1 MKRNGKK
8 SRKIRKLIL
17 ACTLSAVVLIVSTY
31 TWFIGIQT
39 VRVSPFEI
47 TIATTEGLF
56 LSMDGEEWVYNLDI
70 NTAKKYDGNTN
81 IMPTLADGTAN
92 KLAPISTVGELDSTV
107 SRMKLFE
114 KSSLTTTPG
123 GYRLLSSRINNNT
136 YVLDEDGDPTEELN
150 QGSGY
155 IVFDLFV
162 KNLSGTAYYHKLE
175 PKNEEAIYLTYDSAV
190 KVDSTGTSDPQEQTG
205 IENSIRVGFA
215 QIGRVE
221 ATTTTATTITGMNC
235 TGTNMTAEGYTY
247 TKGDVTGICRNAQ
260 IWEPNDTDH
269 EQNAKNWF
277 TKSCITR
284 KAAGSDVTL
293 PASYNVAQ
301 PDADPAVA
309 ATYCAF
315 PTSRGTEPGISTY
328 AIRDEIK
335 IEGTQVPTID
345 VYDGHNGY
353 AGNTYNA
360 STNATG
366 KLVDF
371 DYFTDTEKNLKS
383 TNRPQFMTLAP
394 NSITKVRVYIW
405 LEGQDLDNYDFAQLG
420 QKVKINFGFTKE
432 RFVEEN
438 HETTDKE
445 VDLNA
450 DGVIDDKDY
459 KGPALATSDN
469 ADLVTATPEASE

>member
-56 LSMDGEEWVYNLDI
+56 LSMDGENWVYNLDVA
-70 NTAKKYDGNTN
+70 TATAYTGNTN
-81 IMPTLADGTAN
+81 IMPSENN
-92 KLAPISTVGELDSTV
+92 KLEPISTVGELDSSV

-136 YVLDEDGDPTEELN
+136 FVKDAEGNPTNVLN

-162 KNLSGTAYYHKLE
+162 KNLSGTEYYPDLAV
-175 PKNEEAIYLTYDSAV
+175 KNEEAIYLTYDSGV
-190 KVDSTGTSDPQEQTG
+190 KVDSTGDSDPQLKTG

-215 QIGRVE
+215 QLGRVV
-221 ATTTTATTITGMNC
+221 ATTSTASTITGITCSDSTEKDAN
-235 TGTNMTAEGYTY
+235 G
-247 TKGDVTGICRNAQ
+247 KPIVTGICRDAQ
-260 IWEPNDTDH
+260 IWEPNDTAHVD
-269 EQNAKNWF
+269 NAKKWF
-277 TKSCITR
+277 AKSCITR
-284 KAAGSDVTL
+284 KTDGTDVTK

-309 ATYCAF
+309 ATYCTF
-315 PTSRGTEPGISTY
+315 PTNNKTY

-335 IEGTQVPTID
+335 ITESLNDNVDI
-345 VYDGHNGY
+345 YDGHNGY
-353 AGNTYNA
+353 TGSVYNKD
-360 STNATG
+360 TNATG

-383 TNRPQFMTLAP
+383 TNRPQFMSLAP

-420 QKVKINFGFTKE
+420 KKVKINFGFTKE
-432 RFVEEN
+432 RFTEDIN
-438 HETTDKE
+438 GDGTKE
-445 VDLNA
+445 YD
-450 DGVIDDKDY
+450 
-459 KGPALATSDN
+459 GPALATSDN
-469 ADLVTATPEASE
+469 ADITTPEVSE